1 MSGLREKCLYKEC
14 KEVFSS
20 AHIIN
25 EHTICVF
32 ARDMTHNE
40 IPFRY
45 GDTRFEKHILTH
57 TVKGDGHFF
66 CIICQKDIFSA
77 DGNVR
82 ISEIINHFSENV

>member
-1 MSGLREKCLYKEC
+1 MKWMSGLRAKCLYKEC

-20 AHIIN
+20 AHIVN

-57 TVKGDGHFF
+57 IVNGEGNFQDHRGKTVVLYIRN
-66 CIICQKDIFSA
+66 CYLA
-77 DGNVR
+77 
-82 ISEIINHFSENV
+82 